1 MKIRELL
8 ERGRKA
14 APAVPQNVQAL
25 AQANNIANPN
35 QIRPGQQIKLPDGS
49 TYTVAKGDTLGNIAS
64 GKYKGTA
71 PVAQAAQAA
80 PAAQDAGQQGGP
92 TTVTNPAQA
101 TQVDQTADDGTGG
114 GMDLAKMAA
123 QGTAMRQQG
132 VGAVNAPNALG
143 VQSQAGGA
151 FGQPGPEKDKPNTQQ
166 GTAST
171 PEPAPA
177 PAPAPATQPDN
188 GLAKNPEI
196 VSPEVPAAQA
206 SSQAVAP
213 TPAAPAPAG
222 TGLTYAQVNPDT
234 GASTE
239 KGTLQSRG
247 GATNV
252 KLSSDDEMLWRS
264 KQGPLV
270 NLSDYP
276 GPGKWDPKTGRTKR
290 ESIEYHQKDNALL
303 QRMLQI
309 AGLK

>member
-71 PVAQAAQAA
+71 PAAQAT
-80 PAAQDAGQQGGP
+80 PAAQGAGQQGGP

-101 TQVDQTADDGTGG
+101 TQDIPPEADMGAGQDG

-151 FGQPGPEKDKPNTQQ
+151 FGQQAATADVPNTQQ

-177 PAPAPATQPDN
+177 PDPVTQPDN

-196 VSPEVPAAQA
+196 VSPEVPKAQA

-213 TPAAPAPAG
+213 APAAPTPAG

-239 KGTLQSRG
+239 KGTLQSRS

-264 KQGPLV
+264 KQGPLA